1 MARRGTFRGELRRSI
16 LVFSMSKLLPGLG
29 HLHGA
34 GKWIMVSLTTMAA
47 IIGLL
52 VNARSLG
59 LTPWLGLGGVSL
71 ANLEARRVSLA
82 PAHDTLTAL
91 GDTVQLAATV
101 TDAHGAII
109 SGATLLWAADDS
121 TVVTV
126 DSSGAVVA
134 RGAGAAI
141 VTATVHEHT
150 GSARVTVA
158 QRPTTVVI
166 ARDTAVRLPEG
177 GTAQLVARAF
187 DSRRHVVPGSAI
199 GWASQ
204 DTAIAS
210 ITPSGSVSARGPGR
224 TTLTASLGDLSAS
237 IPAEVS
243 LAPASVRLVAGD
255 GQRVPAGRRLPV
267 VVAVQVLSRGGKPVP
282 GAAVSFTA
290 ADGQGKADPAAATS
304 DRGGRAGAGWT
315 LGPQPGRQH
324 LDVSVAGIDSTVRL
338 TAEADPVPANTRV
351 QAAGEAPRGPVGTA
365 LPTPVGIRVTD
376 ASGAALADV
385 PVAWR
390 TTDGTV
396 EALAPR
402 TDSLGEAW
410 ARWTLAARA
419 GIQRAR
425 AQVGNP
431 RSMAPFTVTATALP
445 GAAAAAVTE
454 SGADQDGPVGAT
466 LKHPIVVRL
475 TDRDGN
481 VAAGATLRVVALSG
495 SVPETALVADARG
508 RVSLAWT
515 LGRQAGPQALE
526 LRVGD
531 GAPLR
536 VGARGHPREPA
547 NIAAA
552 GAPRS
557 APAGRALAKPVVFTV
572 TDAYGNPV
580 PDIQVVFAATS
591 GSVAPSRVMTDPS
604 GRATT
609 RWTLGAQ
616 AGDHTL
622 IATVRGTTV
631 RDSMVVRAVKRSG
644 GR

>member
-1 MARRGTFRGELRRSI
+1 MG
-16 LVFSMSKLLPGLG
+16 KLIPGLS

-34 GKWIMVSLTTMAA
+34 GKWIMVAVTSLAA

-71 ANLEARRVSLA
+71 ANLEARRVTLA

-91 GDTVQLAATV
+91 GDTLQLAATV
-101 TDAHGAII
+101 IDAHGAII
-109 SGATLLWAADDS
+109 LGATLLWNTDDS
-121 TVVTV
+121 TVATV

-134 RGAGAAI
+134 RGVGTAT
-141 VTATVHEHT
+141 VTATVREHM
-150 GSARVTVA
+150 GSAHVTVA

-177 GTAQLVARAF
+177 GTAQLVARAL
-187 DSRRHVVPGSAI
+187 DSRRHVVPASAI
-199 GWASQ
+199 GWASG

-210 ITPSGSVSARGPGR
+210 ISPSGSVSARGPGR
-224 TTLTASLGDLSAS
+224 TTITASLGGLSAS
-237 IPAEVS
+237 IPAEVT
-243 LAPASVRLVAGD
+243 LAPASVRLLAGD
-255 GQRVPAGRRLPV
+255 DQRAPAGRRLPAAI
-267 VVAVQVLSRGGKPVP
+267 AVQVLSRGGKPVP
-282 GAAVSFTA
+282 GAAVSFA
-290 ADGQGKADPAAATS
+290 APDGQGKVDPATATT
-304 DRGGRAGAGWT
+304 DRGGRAAAGWT
-315 LGPQPGRQH
+315 LGPLPGRQH
-324 LDVSVAGIDSTVRL
+324 LDVSVTGVDSTVRL

-390 TTDGTV
+390 TSDGTV

-410 ARWTLAARA
+410 AHWTLATRA

-431 RSMAPFTVTATALP
+431 RTMAPFTVTATALP

-454 SGADQDGPVGAT
+454 SGADQDGAVGAT

-508 RVSLAWT
+508 RVSLTWT

-526 LRVGD
+526 LRAGD
-531 GAPLR
+531 GAPVR
-536 VGARGHPREPA
+536 VTARGHPLEPA
-547 NIAAA
+547 NIASA

-557 APAGRALAKPVVFTV
+557 APAGRALARPVVFTV
-572 TDAYGNPV
+572 TDAYGNPI

-591 GSVAPSRVMTDPS
+591 GSVAPARVMTDPS
-604 GRATT
+604 GHAAT
-609 RWTLGAQ
+609 RWTLGSQ
-616 AGDHTL
+616 PGDHTL
-622 IATVRGTTV
+622 SATVRGTSV
-631 RDSMVVRAVKRSG
+631 KDSVVVRGVKRSG